1 MILRKFWI
9 SILWFLFILYGS
21 LVPKD
26 SLEPEWFLFQHQDK
40 VIHCILYGVL
50 IILFLRNYSSYAS
63 LYKRVYVATAIS
75 LVSISICI
83 EILQPIVSQRSFE
96 VVDIVSNA
104 MGVVIGII
112 VYCKLCKRHCV
123 INSINK

>member
-21 LVPKD
+21 LAPKD
-26 SLEPEWFLFQHQDK
+26 SLEPEWFLFKHQDK
-40 VIHCILYGVL
+40 LIHFMLYGVL
-50 IILFLRNYSSYAS
+50 IILFFRNYSSYAS
-63 LYKRVYVATAIS
+63 LYKRVYVVTGIS

-112 VYCKLCKRHCV
+112 VYCKLSKRHCV
-123 INSINK
+123 ING